1 MLQEFIIKTFGI
13 RTYEEE
19 YVKLEAKNIG
29 LIKSNNELMRQLE
42 IEKQIKID
50 LNETIRSLQERLADP
65 EKHWKKVFDRLIE
78 EHDQEYKDIEAWFR
92 HETAKQMEKVNELT
106 EFTRVLETGR
116 DELWNR
122 AYAQG
127 RMDAYSDMG
136 VKVIEIRNE
145 GTTVAER
152 AEAKEKGIEIP
163 QKEIVIKVDE
173 EKRPVEISESIDAEL
188 EKIIEEIE
196 IDDLVDVM

>member
-50 LNETIRSLQERLADP
+50 LNDQIRLLQERLADP

-78 EHDQEYKDIEAWFR
+78 EHDQEYKDLEAWFS
-92 HETAKQMEKVNELT
+92 HETAKQMERITELT
-106 EFTRVLETGR
+106 EMIRELETGR
-116 DELWNR
+116 QEVKHR

-127 RMDAYSDMG
+127 RMGAYSDIG
-136 VKVIEIRNE
+136 VKVIEIRNA

-152 AEAKEKGIEIP
+152 AEAREKGIELP
-163 QKEIVIKVDE
+163 QKEIIVKVDE
-173 EKRPVEISESIDAEL
+173 EKRPIEISESVDAEL